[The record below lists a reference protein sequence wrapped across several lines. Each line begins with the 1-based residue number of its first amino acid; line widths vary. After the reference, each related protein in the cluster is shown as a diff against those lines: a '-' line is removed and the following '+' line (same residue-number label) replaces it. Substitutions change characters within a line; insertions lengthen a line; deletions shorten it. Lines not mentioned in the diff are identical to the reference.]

1 MKKRII
7 LYSSIFAILLF
18 IILIIGNYFYNF
30 NAFAADSIKIPQ
42 IEKYDIEI
50 YKIEKY
56 KVWEM
61 KNVYLYNG
69 DYVFDKKKNGKII
82 ENRFFMVNKKVQNIN
97 SFFNQFIKI
106 TNIIQTKNDETL
118 IKFYFYLESKKLPR
132 YWKPVWDIRYI
143 DELSE
148 HKEDL
153 LFVITTDN
161 NLNIENIDANDGI

>member
-7 LYSSIFAILLF
+7 LYSSILAVLLF
-18 IILIIGNYFYNF
+18 IILIIGNFFYNF

-42 IEKYDIEI
+42 TEKYDIEI

-56 KVWEM
+56 KVWEI

-69 DYVFDKKKNGKII
+69 DYVFDKRENGKII
-82 ENRFFMVNKKVQNIN
+82 DNRFFMVNKKIQNIN
-97 SFFNQFIKI
+97 NFFNQFMKLF
-106 TNIIQTKNDETL
+106 NKIQTENNETL
-118 IKFYFYLESKKLPR
+118 IKFYFYLESKKLSK
-132 YWKPVWDIRYI
+132 YWKPVWDKRCI
-143 DELSE
+143 DELSN